1 MLFVGKFRACNT
13 GRTTGDFYDVA
24 GSGTDTLHIGWRE
37 PCNGA
42 PTSSTRASA
51 TRKYDRGGK

>member
-42 PTSSTRASA
+42 PHVLDARFGNTQ
-51 TRKYDRGGK
+51 YDRGGK